1 MMMADGARTV
11 EWRHCEAHKC
21 PAEGDAG
28 QREATSRRAPFVRE
42 GGGHALPAGCAR
54 GEPVVT
60 GVPSVAL
67 PAGGKELFNVL
78 MSFVERDDYYAVLEL
93 ARRAGDAIGF
103 TRKCGFTVA
112 LRPEGNSIVAS
123 FPEQLCVCEANL
135 LHYAIC
141 ISSFRAAIALLVVCP
156 AMLHAR
162 CKVIATNPANYRI
175 AAQLYSEA
183 AQAGSRDALWHLG
196 YMYWRGHGVEK
207 DGSKAMQLFR
217 DAGFQSKHAALTG
230 LEATVFG
237 AMRTLYEGR
246 VLIAITAM
254 AVLVMV
260 TGGAQNLGA
269 MQAQPQEWDE
279 GDDDSL
285 DDFDDE
291 E

>member
-1 MMMADGARTV
+1 MDSMMMEATDGRVWTV
-11 EWRHCEAHKC
+11 ERPRHRAAHDCHAKSGT
-21 PAEGDAG
+21 A
-28 QREATSRRAPFVRE
+28 QRHASSRRVPFEHE
-42 GGGHALPAGCAR
+42 GVPALPAGCAR

-162 CKVIATNPANYRI
+162 CKVIATNPATQKEVEEFWGASELARI
-175 AAQLYSEA
+175 FCLLYDERGNSDVSATAAVYNQALPLLEIGEQDLNNLPFLTLPSKMQRIQA
-183 AQAGSRDALWHLG
+183 AGCDAQATVDIFVAAARDYSH
-196 YMYWRGHGVEK
+196 
-207 DGSKAMQLFR
+207 S
-217 DAGFQSKHAALTG
+217 
-230 LEATVFG
+230 
-237 AMRTLYEGR
+237 
-246 VLIAITAM
+246 
-254 AVLVMV
+254 
-260 TGGAQNLGA
+260 AQ
-269 MQAQPQEWDE
+269 QQ
-279 GDDDSL
+279 
-285 DDFDDE
+285 
-291 E
+291 